1 MNIKGVL
8 FDLDGTLL
16 DTSELIVESF
26 RYTFKQHCNYDIS
39 VSEVH
44 DFFGKSLRLA
54 METLG
59 KDKADEL
66 IDTYREHNAKYH
78 DEKIA
83 IFPEVAETIK
93 TMYDNGIKL
102 AVVTSKTKK
111 TALRGLKLFGLES
124 YFSTVIGINECINP
138 KPHPEPVNIA
148 LQELKLAPEVCLMV
162 GDSPADIMS
171 GKQAGVKTVAV
182 KWTQLDWLKLQEQ
195 EPDYVLQKMSD
206 ILKIS

>member
-1 MNIKGVL
+1 MQIKGVL

-16 DTSELIVESF
+16 DTSHLIVESF
-26 RYTFKQHCNYDIS
+26 KYSFKMHCDYEIS
-39 VSEVH
+39 DKEVH
-44 DFFGKSLRLA
+44 DFFGKSLRTA

-59 KDKADEL
+59 KDKADAL
-66 IDTYREHNAKYH
+66 IETYREHNAKYH

-93 TMYDNGIKL
+93 AMYEDGVKM

-111 TALRGLKLFGLES
+111 TAIRGLKLFGLED

-148 LQELKLAPEVCLMV
+148 LQELKLKAGNCLMV
-162 GDSPADIMS
+162 GDSPADILS

-182 KWTQLDWLKLQEQ
+182 KWTHIDWSKLEQ
-195 EPDYVLQKMSD
+195 EKPDYVINTMSEILD
-206 ILKIS
+206 I

>member
-78 DEKIA
+78 DEKIDLLHL
-83 IFPEVAETIK
+83 I
-93 TMYDNGIKL
+93 
-102 AVVTSKTKK
+102 VVV
-111 TALRGLKLFGLES
+111 
-124 YFSTVIGINECINP
+124 Y
-138 KPHPEPVNIA
+138 
-148 LQELKLAPEVCLMV
+148 
-162 GDSPADIMS
+162 
-171 GKQAGVKTVAV
+171 
-182 KWTQLDWLKLQEQ
+182 
-195 EPDYVLQKMSD
+195 
-206 ILKIS
+206 

>member
-66 IDTYREHNAKYH
+66 IVMKRNPHVGTFLLNRCNLLFLRRIHLCYRLNFY
-78 DEKIA
+78 
-83 IFPEVAETIK
+83 
-93 TMYDNGIKL
+93 
-102 AVVTSKTKK
+102 
-111 TALRGLKLFGLES
+111 
-124 YFSTVIGINECINP
+124 
-138 KPHPEPVNIA
+138 
-148 LQELKLAPEVCLMV
+148 
-162 GDSPADIMS
+162 
-171 GKQAGVKTVAV
+171 
-182 KWTQLDWLKLQEQ
+182 
-195 EPDYVLQKMSD
+195 
-206 ILKIS
+206 